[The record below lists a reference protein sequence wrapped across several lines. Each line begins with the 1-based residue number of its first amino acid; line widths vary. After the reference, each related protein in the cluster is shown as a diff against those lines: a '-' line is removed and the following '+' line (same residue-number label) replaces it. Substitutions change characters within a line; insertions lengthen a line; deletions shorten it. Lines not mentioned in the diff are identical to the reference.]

1 MPEGGKGNNAHD
13 GDASFPQ
20 TQWSIVLA
28 AGGGPAAQR
37 ALENLCRTYW
47 YPLYVYALH
56 RTKNKHDAEDLTQ
69 AFFERLL
76 GKNGLQTVG
85 PAKGRFRSFLLASFN
100 HFLNNEWD
108 RAKTLKR
115 GGHCTFVSLDA
126 VSAEERVAYEPSHN
140 VTPEKIF
147 EQRWVVALLRGVME
161 LLRKEYAS
169 AGKSLAFAVYEKYL
183 VGEDKAGAYAEAAAA
198 LKTTEGAVRVSV
210 HRARRRYQELFR
222 AQIAHTVESPKEIED
237 EIRYLF
243 GALEG

>member
-1 MPEGGKGNNAHD
+1 MPEGEKGNNSHD

-28 AGGGPAAQR
+28 AGDGQAAR
-37 ALENLCRTYW
+37 EALDNLCRTYW
-47 YPLYVYALH
+47 YPLYVYAKH
-56 RTKNKHDAEDLTQ
+56 RIKNTHDAEDLTQ

-76 GKNGLQTVG
+76 GKNALRTVG
-85 PAKGRFRSFLLASFN
+85 KQKGRFRSFLLASFN
-100 HFLNNEWD
+100 HFLNNDWD

-126 VSAEERVAYEPSHN
+126 ASSDERLDYEPAHA

-147 EQRWVVALLRGVME
+147 EQRWVVALLEQVMKI
-161 LLRKEYAS
+161 LREEYEAAGKAS
-169 AGKSLAFAVYEKYL
+169 AFLVYEKYL
-183 VGEDKAGAYAEAAAA
+183 VGDDKPASYARAAEELGTTTGAA
-198 LKTTEGAVRVSV
+198 RVSV
-210 HRARRRYQELFR
+210 CRVRRRYQELLR

-243 GALEG
+243 AAVEA